1 VPRSEAH
8 LNLNYQGQTMEDRI
22 NWSDQDWAKYLN
34 CPVEKIPEYRKAL
47 SANIVMEVH
56 FCNANERYE
65 FRIFKKVIGSKGR
78 KIKSPVLLDWVHAHH
93 DKAQVVRCANEMISS
108 LELKDEVAKKF
119 NVPAKSVQMMLIRER

>member
-1 VPRSEAH
+1 
-8 LNLNYQGQTMEDRI
+8 MEDRI

-56 FCNANERYE
+56 FCNANERYQ
-65 FRIFKKVIGSKGR
+65 FQIYQKVVGSEGKT
-78 KIKSPVLLDWVHAHH
+78 IKSPVYFDFPHTYK
-93 DKAQVVRCANEMISS
+93 DKKRVVRYANEMISS

-119 NVPAKSVQMMLIRER
+119 DVPAKSVQMMLIRER